1 MDLRAMATRR
11 QNRIRACIECDLVVE
26 MPALRPGESA
36 RCPRCNHRLQKR
48 QKAPLQE
55 AAATCVAA
63 LVMLGASL
71 PFTFVSFVGSGA
83 SNEIEFSDTSLSLVG
98 TSQPLLALIVGLA
111 IFVLPSLYLFAVAY
125 LHFGLLASR
134 SLPGGR
140 RLVRVIRSVEPWMMA
155 DVFLVGALVSLIKL
169 AGMADVAFG
178 PSFWA
183 FCAFVL
189 LLTRTTTSVN
199 YDALWLTLGGEPQPA
214 AQHAQCGRSAAS
226 QSMVSC
232 HCCGQ
237 LLHLPTLQQ
246 PRCPRC
252 ESHIPSQHRPS
263 LQWTWALLVTAA
275 ILYIPANTYPI
286 METVSMGETQASTI
300 AGGVI
305 ILWENGSWPIALV
318 IFVASLLVPI
328 VKILTLTWLCLV
340 AGRPRRSGHLLQHRL
355 YQVTEFIGR
364 WSMVDVFVVAI
375 LVALIRG
382 GAVMSVYPGS
392 AALAFCAVVVLTML
406 AARSFDPRLIWVDAE
421 ADAGSATTAKPLPL
435 TQQGALQ
442 P

>member
-1 MDLRAMATRR
+1 MDIRAMASRR
-11 QNRIRACIECDLVVE
+11 NNRIRACSECDLVME
-26 MPALRPGESA
+26 IPALRPGESA
-36 RCPRCNHRLQKR
+36 RCPRCGHRLQKR
-48 QKAPLQE
+48 QTAPLQE

-71 PFTFVSFVGSGA
+71 PFTFVSFTGQGA
-83 SNEIEFSDTSLSLVG
+83 SNEMAFMDTSLSLAG
-98 TSQPLLALIVGLA
+98 TTEPMLALVVALA
-111 IFVLPSLYLFAVAY
+111 ILVFPAMYLFAVAY

-134 SLPGGR
+134 NLPGAR
-140 RLVRVIRSVEPWMMA
+140 PLVRVIRAVEPWMMA

-169 AGMADVAFG
+169 AGMADVSFG

-183 FCAFVL
+183 FCAFVVL
-189 LLTRTTTSVN
+189 LVRTTTRVN
-199 YDALWLTLGGEPQPA
+199 YEALWLTLGGEVQPA
-214 AQHAQCGRSAAS
+214 LSQARCGHSAAS
-226 QSMVSC
+226 QALASC

-237 LLHLPTLQQ
+237 LLHLPSLQH

-252 ESHIPSQHRPS
+252 DSDIAPLRRPS
-263 LQWTWALLVTAA
+263 LQWTWALLLTAV

-300 AGGVI
+300 AGGVV
-305 ILWENGSWPIALV
+305 ILWENGSWPVALV

-328 VKILTLTWLCLV
+328 VKILVLSWLCV
-340 AGRPRRSGHLLQHRL
+340 IAGKPRTRGHLMQHRL
-355 YQVTEFIGR
+355 YQLTEFIGR

-392 AALAFCAVVVLTML
+392 AALAFCGVVVLTML
-406 AARSFDPRLIWVDAE
+406 AARSFDPRLIW
-421 ADAGSATTAKPLPL
+421 ADVNEEPAPQMYAQETGKT
-435 TQQGALQ
+435 
-442 P
+442 